1 MSDERVATVS
11 AERTGKVISSLRRVV
26 STGEYS
32 ELVALTIPPGGEM
45 PEETHDG
52 SDQAVFIVEGR
63 GEATLNGR
71 AEPADEHDAVFIP
84 AGTRHSIK
92 NSGVRDLKM
101 FLVYSPPLENDA
113 GVGSRGPG
121 TRNFYAIAQSTTL
134 SDSDQSGNDL
144 RPFPGSIKWSRWKST
159 TLRNVLY
166 ATDLTTLSDMVLP
179 YAISIA
185 RHFRSTLLVAHVVNS
200 DGYGLMAPDV
210 KARVSTGVKEA
221 AALQIAG
228 LMRSTSLNGVQYEPV
243 VGEGAIVDT
252 LLDIARQRSVDLIV
266 LGTRG
271 RRGLDQLLLGSV
283 AEKLFRLATCPVLT
297 VGRST
302 PHFNADADSLDH
314 ILYPMELSADV
325 PEAAAHAL
333 SIAKAYDA
341 NLTFLNVIERPVTS
355 EDERAW
361 INVAAQHWFHDKVA
375 PDLGL
380 GERVQFVQKF
390 GDPAAAILQCAK
402 QAGADLIV
410 MNVHGAHPIVA
421 GHLPGIAYRV
431 VTEAP
436 CPVLTIR

>member
-1 MSDERVATVS
+1 MSNESVATVS
-11 AERTGKVISSLRRVV
+11 ATRTGRVPSSLRRVV

-32 ELVALTIPPGGEM
+32 ELVAVTIPPGGEIV
-45 PEETHDG
+45 EETHDS

-63 GEATLNGR
+63 GEAILNGR
-71 AEPADEHDAVFIP
+71 VEPAAEHDAVFIP
-84 AGTRHSIK
+84 AGTKHSMR
-92 NSGVRDLKM
+92 NSGVQDLKM
-101 FLVYSPPLENDA
+101 FLVYSPPLDNDA

-121 TRNFYAIAQSTTL
+121 ARNFYAIAQSSTL

-144 RPFPGSIKWSRWKST
+144 RPFPGSIKRSRWKST

-179 YAISIA
+179 YAVSIA
-185 RHFRSTLLVAHVVNS
+185 RHFCSTLLVAHVVNS
-200 DGYGLMAPDV
+200 DGYGLMASDGR
-210 KARVSTGVKEA
+210 ARVLASVKEE
-221 AALQIAG
+221 AALQIAK
-228 LMRSTSLNGVQYEPV
+228 LMRSAPLNGVQYEPV
-243 VGEGAIVDT
+243 VGEGSIVDT
-252 LLDIARQRSVDLIV
+252 LLEIARQKVVDLIV
-266 LGTRG
+266 MGTRG

-283 AEKLFRLATCPVLT
+283 AEKVFRLASCPVLT
-297 VGRST
+297 VGPST
-302 PHFNADADSLDH
+302 PPHNADAVPLKH
-314 ILYPMELSADV
+314 ILYPMELSTDV

-341 NLTFLNVIERPVTS
+341 KLTFLNVIERAVTNQ
-355 EDERAW
+355 DERAW

-390 GDPAAAILQCAK
+390 GDPAAAILQCAE

-410 MNVHGAHPIVA
+410 MNVHGAHPTVA
-421 GHLPGIAYRV
+421 GRFPGIAYRV

-436 CPVLTIR
+436 CPVLTVR